1 MTTLKS
7 SLLLNLLVLVV
18 GVVVNVVADEPAQ
31 KTAESGGRPA
41 SSLRPGFQ
49 PNGPKV
55 TSSSM
60 DHTNQVGSDN
70 ALLGDAKFE
79 CPCSNQLC
87 DGSSYQYC
95 TCVISSCSCI
105 CHN

>member
-1 MTTLKS
+1 
-7 SLLLNLLVLVV
+7 
-18 GVVVNVVADEPAQ
+18 
-31 KTAESGGRPA
+31 
-41 SSLRPGFQ
+41 
-49 PNGPKV
+49 
-55 TSSSM
+55 M

-70 ALLGDAKFE
+70 TLFGDAKFE
-79 CPCSNQLC
+79 CPCSNQFC